1 MPKEPKL
8 KGKAR
13 RRSGPYPLGE
23 LPASLA
29 VEIGKHIGANDNF
42 MSTTVHDIK
51 AFPPI
56 FNAVASGDK
65 TFEVRRDTNHFEAGE
80 VLRMREW
87 EYKGGGEGEYSGREL
102 MMEITYVQRGKFN
115 NPVADGFCIMAIRKA
130 EA

>member
-1 MPKEPKL
+1 MDYLLSVSNPPIIHF
-8 KGKAR
+8 GKSDFR
-13 RRSGPYPLGE
+13 YVRKDKNR
-23 LPASLA
+23 ASN
-29 VEIGKHIGANDNF
+29 GANFNF